1 MKKLQFLLATMI
13 FSVASF
19 LVPLSYVKAGSYGGN
34 GSQMFLIGV
43 DQNSDKV
50 TEIRVSGGDTTDVYS
65 FNSDFTDFDNNELHY
80 ETNGTFSISITADW
94 GEPLTGKNV
103 GVHISDDAT
112 AYFTAGTTSIN
123 GNTFTT
129 SFSFNIA
136 GYKSATSH
144 NRLSIQPYVEDGTTP
159 STPEHNPDDTN
170 AWFIWNCNGD
180 LCRYKMTNLTLAS
193 ETPSHE
199 LLYTTNYIK
208 ASDVK
213 DVNNNTKVLDLN
225 ALLEL
230 EKATAPN
237 GFAPYYFIYDDCI
250 INGSTPDTST
260 CAEGIAT
267 ITKWSE
273 FQSWWNTHITDYDSQ
288 RNFAIDPT
296 GASAGA
302 NIISTNGDRRFRA
315 TIYDDTDYYGI
326 SNASSPADLTY
337 YPSYWDPAFFN
348 PAYDVSGTTL
358 ENPMIIQ
365 SYLLEPQIVLKND
378 GVSGEISSLE
388 VASANIPTQA
398 ITITK
403 QDDGYKIIFNSRYFD
418 NVTFR
423 ITSDGKTYYVAIV
436 RTVVGHVLD
445 PIDDHKRVLGLFV
458 PDTTTK
464 SYDVL
469 ATYYWADGTEKT
481 FTMEEMQIG
490 DDGGKGLAMRPYQLK
505 SADAS
510 QVDVTPTSANP
521 PIGVSYIAVESG
533 STTSTFKGALSG
545 SGKGTY
551 YKINHGNYELVTK

>member
-19 LVPLSYVKAGSYGGN
+19 LLPGLVTKSFATTPPAANDNYGSIRLSALGLDSIALTLTDVNNA
-34 GSQMFLIGV
+34 
-43 DQNSDKV
+43 NSATAQV
-50 TEIRVSGGDTTDVYS
+50 NIPSVSGPIAELTITGAGIYTDGNNTVYANGEVTIDATILPDYTASLWKDGTDQHSLTT
-65 FNSDFTDFDNNELHY
+65 
-80 ETNGTFSISITADW
+80 SIT
-94 GEPLTGKNV
+94 GLTV
-103 GVHISDDAT
+103 GVHKNVDIQFDN
-112 AYFTAGTTSIN
+112 GTTPP
-123 GNTFTT
+123 G
-129 SFSFNIA
+129 
-136 GYKSATSH
+136 
-144 NRLSIQPYVEDGTTP
+144 P

-170 AWFIWNCNGD
+170 AWFIWNCNVD
-180 LCRYKMTNLTLAS
+180 LCRYKLTGLTLAS

-213 DVNNNTKVLDLN
+213 DVNDNTKVLDLN

-250 INGSTPDTST
+250 MNGSTPDTST

-315 TIYDDTDYYGI
+315 TIYDESDYYGI

-378 GVSGEISSLE
+378 GISGEISSLE

-403 QDDGYKIIFNSRYFD
+403 QNDGSYKIIFNSRYFD

-423 ITSDGKTYYVAIV
+423 ITSGGKTYYVAIV

-458 PDTTTK
+458 PTEVTK

-551 YKINHGNYELVTK
+551 YKIDHGNYELVTK